1 MNENAEN
8 TCATAASREAMEKVC
23 RFLKDT
29 GTTALQHRTA
39 SSREYV
45 RSARFISLTAN
56 CIFKRA
62 ERRMFQNSLQ
72 RIPSLSFVRLKQKRV
87 NGLG

>member
-8 TCATAASREAMEKVC
+8 TCATSASREAMEKVC

-29 GTTALQHRTA
+29 GTYYLATADGEQPR
-39 SSREYV
+39 
-45 RSARFISLTAN
+45 ARFISLTAN

-72 RIPSLSFVRLKQKRV
+72 RIPSLNFVHLKQKRV